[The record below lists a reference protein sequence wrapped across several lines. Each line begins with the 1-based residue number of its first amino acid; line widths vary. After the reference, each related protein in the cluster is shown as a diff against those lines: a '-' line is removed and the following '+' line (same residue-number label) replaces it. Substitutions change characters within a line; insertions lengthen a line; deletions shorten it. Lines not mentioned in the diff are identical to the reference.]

1 MAYMEEKKN
10 IEYTKIGDYYY
21 PILKVKQK
29 RKAKKSQIV
38 KLRKEHLAKYAAAL
52 LTGKET

>member
-1 MAYMEEKKN
+1 MEEKKN